1 MAVFQHTARDGV
13 IPVARHAGIELIDDI
28 QQRAV
33 GMQRQMAW
41 PAARRQFGARGE
53 RQVAVCQR
61 ERIDAVAAQVGSQ
74 HTLAGGVEQHH
85 VRVGGLLF
93 GTRAGAGFLDDA

>member
-1 MAVFQHTARDGV
+1 MARLKHTAGDGV
-13 IPVARHAGIELIDDI
+13 IPVTRHVGIKLIDDI

-33 GMQRQMAW
+33 GMQRQMTW
-41 PAARRQFGARGE
+41 PTARGQFGACGE
-53 RQVAVCQR
+53 RQIAVCQR
-61 ERIDAVAAQVGSQ
+61 ERINAVAAQVGGQ
-74 HTLAGGVEQHH
+74 HALADGVEQHH